1 MALFGKGMRVP
12 MVDALFRRTK
22 LNMNGPELSEAIE
35 VPPEKVESRR
45 PPEEDRWERR
55 ELARELHPHIELSG
69 FFEIEYY

>member
-1 MALFGKGMRVP
+1 
-12 MVDALFRRTK
+12 
-22 LNMNGPELSEAIE
+22 MNGPELSEAIE